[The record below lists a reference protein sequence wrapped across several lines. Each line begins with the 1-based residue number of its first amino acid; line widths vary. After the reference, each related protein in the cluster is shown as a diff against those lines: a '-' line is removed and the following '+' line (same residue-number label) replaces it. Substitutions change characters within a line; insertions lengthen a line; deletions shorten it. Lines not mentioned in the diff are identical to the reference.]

1 MREVTVAVVQMDTKL
16 GESDANL
23 AKMGEMI
30 RQVVARQ
37 RVDVIVFPELAT
49 TGSDCGARFTQLN
62 QRVPGPSVNVIAQRA
77 QDTATH
83 IAFGIPTK
91 ERVES
96 IAFNSQ
102 VLVGPEG
109 DLVSHY
115 RKVHLRGIEQ
125 TLFRPGFKLEP
136 VETPLGVLGQ
146 QVGWDL
152 FYPEGIRSLCMVG
165 PPYWMSHAPPI
176 TPSPIT

>member
-115 RKVHLRGIEQ
+115 RKVHLRGICLLY
-125 TLFRPGFKLEP
+125 T
-136 VETPLGVLGQ
+136 
-146 QVGWDL
+146 
-152 FYPEGIRSLCMVG
+152 S
-165 PPYWMSHAPPI
+165 
-176 TPSPIT
+176 PSPRD